1 MITKVIIYIILIL
14 SPLNVLARSEITGY
28 ISTDP
33 SRPGED
39 INQDDDSND
48 SPETTVPA
56 QPNGGSSLVFL
67 NNKEKK
73 SELISEEEIVN
84 SNIENPIVLG
94 FDRLPE
100 NTLVR
105 DESGRVYI
113 IKGERKI
120 VIWDL
125 VELWQYRGEPILDLP
140 DSELSTYPTRRFFDN
155 KLIRENNNDKIFV
168 IRNGRKQPVKSLQ
181 ELADKFFGQKIY
193 NVGKEEFVLYL
204 I

>member
-1 MITKVIIYIILIL
+1 MKILITIILLIT
-14 SPLNVLARSEITGY
+14 PLTTLARSEITGY
-28 ISTDP
+28 ISNDP
-33 SRPGED
+33 SRPGEN
-39 INQDDDSND
+39 INSGGNNDDGVGENTDEERILNEQS
-48 SPETTVPA
+48 SG
-56 QPNGGSSLVFL
+56 GGSLL
-67 NNKEKK
+67 LKTNRATAEK
-73 SELISEEEIVN
+73 IEEV
-84 SNIENPIVLG
+84 PIVLG
-94 FDRLPE
+94 YDRLPE

-105 DESGRVYI
+105 DESGRIYI

-155 KLIRENNNDKIFV
+155 KLIRENNTDKIFV
-168 IRNGRKQPVKSLQ
+168 VRNGRKQHVKSLQ
-181 ELADKFFGQKIY
+181 EIADKFFGQKIY